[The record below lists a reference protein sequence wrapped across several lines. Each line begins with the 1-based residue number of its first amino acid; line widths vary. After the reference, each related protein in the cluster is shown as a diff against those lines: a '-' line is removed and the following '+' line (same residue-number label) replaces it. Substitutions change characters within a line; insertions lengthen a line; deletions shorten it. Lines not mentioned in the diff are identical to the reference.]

1 MFRFDAQY
9 YKIKLIYKVYLLK
22 RLMYFCVHFY
32 EMIQRIQ
39 SVYLIIAILLSWL
52 VAFLIPFW
60 VDQNSE
66 VNYLASLIKNENM
79 VYMIV
84 PLLFIGS
91 GIMSFASLILYKNRT
106 RQIIG
111 NRLNIVINF
120 LLLGIIVYHLLSLPG
135 ETVVSEKGIGVFIPL
150 LVIVFLVLSNKAII
164 KDDKLVKS
172 VDRLR

>member
-1 MFRFDAQY
+1 
-9 YKIKLIYKVYLLK
+9 
-22 RLMYFCVHFY
+22 
-32 EMIQRIQ
+32 MIQRIQ
-39 SVYLIIAILLSWL
+39 SIYLIIAILISWL
-52 VAFLIPFW
+52 VAFLVPFW

-66 VNYLASLIKNENM
+66 VIYLTSLFKNENL
-79 VYMIV
+79 VFLSV
-84 PLLFIGS
+84 PLLIIGS
-91 GIMSFASLILYKNRT
+91 GIMSFASLLLYKNRT

-150 LVIVFLVLSNKAII
+150 LVIVLLVLSNKAII
-164 KDDKLVKS
+164 KDEKLVKS

>member
-1 MFRFDAQY
+1 
-9 YKIKLIYKVYLLK
+9 
-22 RLMYFCVHFY
+22 MYFCVHFY

-39 SVYLIIAILLSWL
+39 SIYLIIAILISWL
-52 VAFLIPFW
+52 VAFLVPFW

-66 VNYLASLIKNENM
+66 VIYLTSLFKNENM
-79 VYMIV
+79 VFLSV
-84 PLLFIGS
+84 PLLIIGS
-91 GIMSFASLILYKNRT
+91 GIMSFASLLSYKNRT

-150 LVIVFLVLSNKAII
+150 LVVVFLVLSNKAII
-164 KDDKLVKS
+164 KDEKLVKS

>member
-1 MFRFDAQY
+1 
-9 YKIKLIYKVYLLK
+9 
-22 RLMYFCVHFY
+22 MYFCVHFY

-39 SVYLIIAILLSWL
+39 SIYLIIAILISWL

-60 VDQNSE
+60 VNQNGE
-66 VNYLASLIKNENM
+66 VIYLTSLFKNENL
-79 VYMIV
+79 VFLSV
-84 PLLFIGS
+84 PLLFIVS
-91 GIMSFASLILYKNRT
+91 GIMSFASLLIYKNRT

-150 LVIVFLVLSNKAII
+150 LVVVFLVLSNKAII
-164 KDDKLVKS
+164 KDEKLVKS

>member
-1 MFRFDAQY
+1 
-9 YKIKLIYKVYLLK
+9 
-22 RLMYFCVHFY
+22 MYFCVHFY

-52 VAFLIPFW
+52 VAFLAPFW

-66 VNYLASLIKNENM
+66 VIYLTSLFKNENM
-79 VYMIV
+79 VFLSV
-84 PLLFIGS
+84 PLLIIGS
-91 GIMSFASLILYKNRT
+91 GIMSFASLLLYKNRT

-150 LVIVFLVLSNKAII
+150 LVVVFLVLSNKAII
-164 KDDKLVKS
+164 KDEKLVKS

>member
-1 MFRFDAQY
+1 
-9 YKIKLIYKVYLLK
+9 
-22 RLMYFCVHFY
+22 
-32 EMIQRIQ
+32 
-39 SVYLIIAILLSWL
+39 
-52 VAFLIPFW
+52 
-60 VDQNSE
+60 
-66 VNYLASLIKNENM
+66 M

-91 GIMSFASLILYKNRT
+91 GIMSFASLLLYKNRT

-150 LVIVFLVLSNKAII
+150 LVVVFLVLSNKAII
-164 KDDKLVKS
+164 PAAPLVQS

>member
-1 MFRFDAQY
+1 
-9 YKIKLIYKVYLLK
+9 
-22 RLMYFCVHFY
+22 
-32 EMIQRIQ
+32 MIQRIQ
-39 SVYLIIAILLSWL
+39 SIYLIIAILISWL
-52 VAFLIPFW
+52 VAFLVPFW

-66 VNYLASLIKNENM
+66 VIYLTSLFKNENL
-79 VYMIV
+79 VFLSV
-84 PLLFIGS
+84 PLLIIGS
-91 GIMSFASLILYKNRT
+91 GIMSFASLLSYKNRT

-150 LVIVFLVLSNKAII
+150 LVVVFLVLSNKAII
-164 KDDKLVKS
+164 KDEKLVKS